1 MRSIN
6 DSNSNVL
13 DFEFHLYVLFCKT
26 NRILMVNLQNML
38 TNKSLWGELE
48 QPDPNQSE
56 GVNLSSPEKEILC
69 RIPRPLVLG
78 KYSILLLY

>member
-1 MRSIN
+1 
-6 DSNSNVL
+6 
-13 DFEFHLYVLFCKT
+13 
-26 NRILMVNLQNML
+26 MVNLQNML

-48 QPDPNQSE
+48 QPDPNHSE

-78 KYSILLLY
+78 KYSISLY

>member
-13 DFEFHLYVLFCKT
+13 DFEFHLYILFCKT

-48 QPDPNQSE
+48 QPDPSQSE

-78 KYSILLLY
+78 KYIFSL

>member
-1 MRSIN
+1 
-6 DSNSNVL
+6 
-13 DFEFHLYVLFCKT
+13 
-26 NRILMVNLQNML
+26 MVNLQNNML

-48 QPDPNQSE
+48 QPDPSQSE

-78 KYSILLLY
+78 KYIIIFLI